1 MFSQQQTC
9 AFFAG
14 FAFRMERVLS
24 RLMTLADYYFIMHL
38 ILQAQHKYD
47 LLNKQVNELSAD
59 VEKQLAS
66 QSYSQKKI
74 THQVL

>member
-1 MFSQQQTC
+1 M
-9 AFFAG
+9 
-14 FAFRMERVLS
+14 
-24 RLMTLADYYFIMHL
+24 LMTLADYYFIKHL
-38 ILQAQHKYD
+38 MLQAQHKYD

>member
-1 MFSQQQTC
+1 MVI
-9 AFFAG
+9 
-14 FAFRMERVLS
+14 FRWFCIGIRIWLW
-24 RLMTLADYYFIMHL
+24 LMTLADYYFIMHL
-38 ILQAQHKYD
+38 MLQAQHKYD

-74 THQVL
+74 THQVWCPT